1 MYNIIIQSKYKDVFM
16 VGIACVLVFVFMNST
31 SIVEGARNKKKDK
44 KNDNKKNDNKKNDNK
59 KNDNKKNDN
68 KNNNKTDKK
77 EVRKVVKEILPKML
91 KPPIEEIKKQQKQI
105 SSNLRGLST
114 RYKEFNKQIANVN
127 TDIDKKIQEYNYKI
141 SSLYKSTEENLN
153 GQYNMYKT
161 GLSNDATVVANLIKQ
176 TDSNNSNLS
185 EKITNTKNETKQY
198 ADDTKRIYEDV
209 FGASTAKVIKQNNSE
224 FKATEGFETKDYTG
238 YATPNSNN
246 KNLFHLENNLIQEL
260 NTFNT
265 IYYSYVQCYSKGTC
279 DVGNRKTISD
289 VTTQADIVNAAITNL
304 KNEYDR
310 QNISTKDN
318 IFENNHNEILNDS
331 KSVDELRRS
340 LDTKMD
346 QILQNKKSSVEAQ
359 QHDSAVYAGIIWSIL
374 AISILF
380 YIITEM

>member
-1 MYNIIIQSKYKDVFM
+1 
-16 VGIACVLVFVFMNST
+16 
-31 SIVEGARNKKKDK
+31 
-44 KNDNKKNDNKKNDNK
+44 
-59 KNDNKKNDN
+59 
-68 KNNNKTDKK
+68 
-77 EVRKVVKEILPKML
+77 ML
-91 KPPIEEIKKQQKQI
+91 KPPIQKIKNQQNEI
-105 SSNLRGLST
+105 SSNLRDLST
-114 RYKEFNKQIANVN
+114 RYEKFNKQVEDANKN
-127 TDIDKKIQEYNYKI
+127 IDTKIQEYNDKL
-141 SSLYKSTEENLN
+141 SNFYKSTEAELN

-161 GLSNDATVVANLIKQ
+161 GLSNDAAVVANLIKQ

-198 ADDTKRIYEDV
+198 ADDTKRIYDDV
-209 FGASTAKVIKQNNSE
+209 FGASTAKVIKQNNTE

-238 YATPNSNN
+238 YVRPNSNN

-279 DVGNRKTISD
+279 DVGNQKTISD

-304 KNEYDR
+304 KNEYDK
-310 QNISTKDN
+310 QNISTKEN
-318 IFENNHNEILNDS
+318 IFENNQNEILNDS

-346 QILQNKKSSVEAQ
+346 KILQNKKSSVEAQ
-359 QHDSAVYAGIIWSIL
+359 QHDSAVYAGIIWSVL

>member
-16 VGIACVLVFVFMNST
+16 VGMACVLVFVFMNST
-31 SIVEGARNKKKDK
+31 SIVEGARNKKKDE
-44 KNDNKKNDNKKNDNK
+44 
-59 KNDNKKNDN
+59 
-68 KNNNKTDKK
+68 K

-91 KPPIEEIKKQQKQI
+91 KSPIAEIKKQQIKI

-114 RYKEFNKQIANVN
+114 RYNEFNKQITDANKN
-127 TDIDKKIQEYNYKI
+127 IDNKIQEYNDKI
-141 SSLYKSTEENLN
+141 SSLYKSTEAELN

-176 TDSNNSNLS
+176 SDSNNSNLS

-198 ADDTKRIYEDV
+198 ADDTKRIYDDV

-318 IFENNHNEILNDS
+318 LFETNQNEILNDS

>member
-16 VGIACVLVFVFMNST
+16 VGMACVLVFVFMNST
-31 SIVEGARNKKKDK
+31 SIVEGARNKKNDK
-44 KNDNKKNDNKKNDNK
+44 KK
-59 KNDNKKNDN
+59 DNKKNDN

-161 GLSNDATVVANLIKQ
+161 GLSNDAAVVANLIKQ

-198 ADDTKRIYEDV
+198 ADDTKRIYDDV
-209 FGASTAKVIKQNNSE
+209 FGASTAKVIKQNNSG

-318 IFENNHNEILNDS
+318 LFENNHNEILNDS

-359 QHDSAVYAGIIWSIL
+359 QHDSAVYAGIIWSVL

>member
-1 MYNIIIQSKYKDVFM
+1 MY
-16 VGIACVLVFVFMNST
+16 FV
-31 SIVEGARNKKKDK
+31 
-44 KNDNKKNDNKKNDNK
+44 
-59 KNDNKKNDN
+59 
-68 KNNNKTDKK
+68 
-77 EVRKVVKEILPKML
+77 
-91 KPPIEEIKKQQKQI
+91 
-105 SSNLRGLST
+105 
-114 RYKEFNKQIANVN
+114 
-127 TDIDKKIQEYNYKI
+127 
-141 SSLYKSTEENLN
+141 
-153 GQYNMYKT
+153 
-161 GLSNDATVVANLIKQ
+161 NLIKQ

-198 ADDTKRIYEDV
+198 ADDTKRIYDDV
-209 FGASTAKVIKQNNSE
+209 FSASTAKVIKQNNSE

-238 YATPNSNN
+238 YVTPNSNN
-246 KNLFHLENNLIQEL
+246 KNLFHLENNLIDQL

-289 VTTQADIVNAAITNL
+289 VTTQADIVNTAITDL

-318 IFENNHNEILNDS
+318 VFETNQNEILNDS

-340 LDTKMD
+340 LDNKMD

-359 QHDSAVYAGIIWSIL
+359 QHDSTVYAGIIWSVL

>member
-16 VGIACVLVFVFMNST
+16 VGITCVLIFVFMNST
-31 SIVEGARNKKKDK
+31 RIVEGAKNKKD
-44 KNDNKKNDNKKNDNK
+44 DE
-59 KNDNKKNDN
+59 
-68 KNNNKTDKK
+68 K
-77 EVRKVVKEILPKML
+77 EVRKVVEEILPKML
-91 KPPIEEIKKQQKQI
+91 KPPIEEIKKQQEQI
-105 SSNLRGLST
+105 SSNLST
-114 RYKEFNKQIANVN
+114 RYKKFDKKFDKQVTDAN
-127 TDIDKKIQEYNYKI
+127 TKIDTKIQEYNDKL
-141 SSLYKSTEENLN
+141 SNFYKSTEAELN

-161 GLSNDATVVANLIKQ
+161 ELSNDAVAVTNLIKQ

-198 ADDTKRIYEDV
+198 ADETKRIYDDV
-209 FGASTAKVIKQNNSE
+209 FSASTAKVIKQNNSE

-238 YATPNSNN
+238 YVTPNSNN
-246 KNLFHLENNLIQEL
+246 KNLFHLENNLIDQL

-289 VTTQADIVNAAITNL
+289 VTTQAAIVNTAITDL

-318 IFENNHNEILNDS
+318 VFETNQNEILNDS

-340 LDTKMD
+340 IDNKMD

-359 QHDSAVYAGIIWSIL
+359 QHDSTVYAGIIWSVL

>member
-16 VGIACVLVFVFMNST
+16 VGITCVLIFVFMNST
-31 SIVEGARNKKKDK
+31 RIVEGARNKKKDE
-44 KNDNKKNDNKKNDNK
+44 
-59 KNDNKKNDN
+59 
-68 KNNNKTDKK
+68 K

-91 KPPIEEIKKQQKQI
+91 KPPIEKIKKQQKQI
-105 SSNLRGLST
+105 SSNLHGLST
-114 RYKEFNKQIANVN
+114 RYNEFNKQITDAN
-127 TDIDKKIQEYNYKI
+127 TKIDKKIQEYNDKL
-141 SSLYKSTEENLN
+141 SNFYKSTEAELN

-161 GLSNDATVVANLIKQ
+161 GLSNDAAAVTNLIKQ
-176 TDSNNSNLS
+176 SDSNNSNLS

-198 ADDTKRIYEDV
+198 ADQTKRIYDDV

-238 YATPNSNN
+238 YVTPNSNN
-246 KNLFHLENNLIQEL
+246 KNLFHLENNLIHEL

-289 VTTQADIVNAAITNL
+289 VTTQAAIVNTAITDL
-304 KNEYDR
+304 KNEYDK
-310 QNISTKDN
+310 QNISTKEN
-318 IFENNHNEILNDS
+318 VFETNQNEILNDS

-346 QILQNKKSSVEAQ
+346 QILQNKKSSVESQ
-359 QHDSAVYAGIIWSIL
+359 QYDTTVYTGIIWSVL

>member
-16 VGIACVLVFVFMNST
+16 VGITCVLIFVFMNST
-31 SIVEGARNKKKDK
+31 RIVEGARNKKK
-44 KNDNKKNDNKKNDNK
+44 DNKKNDNK

-68 KNNNKTDKK
+68 KNDNKTNKK

-91 KPPIEEIKKQQKQI
+91 KPPIEKIKKQQKQI

-114 RYKEFNKQIANVN
+114 RYNEFNKQITDANKN
-127 TDIDKKIQEYNYKI
+127 IDTKIQEYNDKL
-141 SSLYKSTEENLN
+141 SNFYKSTEAELN

-161 GLSNDATVVANLIKQ
+161 GLSNDAAVVTNLIKQ
-176 TDSNNSNLS
+176 ADSNNSNLS
-185 EKITNTKNETKQY
+185 EKITNTKNEAKQY
-198 ADDTKRIYEDV
+198 ADQTKRIYDDV

-238 YATPNSNN
+238 YVTPNSNN
-246 KNLFHLENNLIQEL
+246 KILFHLENNLIDEL

-279 DVGNRKTISD
+279 DVGNQKTISD
-289 VTTQADIVNAAITNL
+289 VTNQAAIVNTAITDL

-318 IFENNHNEILNDS
+318 VFETNQNKILNDS

-359 QHDSAVYAGIIWSIL
+359 QYDTTVYAGIIWSVL

>member
-16 VGIACVLVFVFMNST
+16 VGITCVLIFVFMNST
-31 SIVEGARNKKKDK
+31 RIVEGARNKKD
-44 KNDNKKNDNKKNDNK
+44 DE
-59 KNDNKKNDN
+59 
-68 KNNNKTDKK
+68 K
-77 EVRKVVKEILPKML
+77 EVRKVVEEILPKML
-91 KPPIEEIKKQQKQI
+91 KPPIEEIKKQQEQI
-105 SSNLRGLST
+105 SSNLST
-114 RYKEFNKQIANVN
+114 RYKEFDKQVTDAN
-127 TDIDKKIQEYNYKI
+127 TKIDTKIQEYNDKL
-141 SSLYKSTEENLN
+141 SNFYKSTEAELN
-153 GQYNMYKT
+153 DQYNMYKT
-161 GLSNDATVVANLIKQ
+161 GLSNDAAAVTDLIKQ
-176 TDSNNSNLS
+176 SDSNNSNLS

-198 ADDTKRIYEDV
+198 ADDTKRIYDDV
-209 FGASTAKVIKQNNSE
+209 FSASTAKVIKQNSSE

-238 YATPNSNN
+238 YVTPNSNN
-246 KNLFHLENNLIQEL
+246 KNLFHLENNLIDQL

-289 VTTQADIVNAAITNL
+289 VTTQADIVNTAITDL

-318 IFENNHNEILNDS
+318 VFETNQNEILNDS

-340 LDTKMD
+340 LDNKMD

-359 QHDSAVYAGIIWSIL
+359 QHDSTVYAGIIWSVL

>member
-16 VGIACVLVFVFMNST
+16 VGITCVLIFVFMNST

-44 KNDNKKNDNKKNDNK
+44 KKDDKKNDKKND
-59 KNDNKKNDN
+59 
-68 KNNNKTDKK
+68 NKTDKK
-77 EVRKVVKEILPKML
+77 EVRKVVKEMLPKML

-114 RYKEFNKQIANVN
+114 RYKEFNKQIADAN
-127 TDIDKKIQEYNYKI
+127 TNIGKRIQEYNNRISIFNKKI
-141 SSLYKSTEENLN
+141 KADLN
-153 GQYNMYKT
+153 GQYDMYKT
-161 GLSNDATVVANLIKQ
+161 GLTNDAAVVANLIKQ

-198 ADDTKRIYEDV
+198 ADDTKRIYDDV

-224 FKATEGFETKDYTG
+224 FKATEGFETKDYAG
-238 YATPNSNN
+238 YVTPNSNN

-289 VTTQADIVNAAITNL
+289 VTNQAAIVNTAIADL

-318 IFENNHNEILNDS
+318 IFENNQNEILNDS

-346 QILQNKKSSVEAQ
+346 KILQNKKSSVEAQ

-374 AISILF
+374 AISVLF

>member
-16 VGIACVLVFVFMNST
+16 VGMACVLVFVFMNST

-44 KNDNKKNDNKKNDNK
+44 KKDDKKKDD
-59 KNDNKKNDN
+59 KKNDN

-91 KPPIEEIKKQQKQI
+91 KPPIAEIKKQQKEI

-114 RYKEFNKQIANVN
+114 RYKEFNKQIADANLKIGQRIQQYN
-127 TDIDKKIQEYNYKI
+127 NRISNFNKKIKAD
-141 SSLYKSTEENLN
+141 LN
-153 GQYNMYKT
+153 GQYDMYKT
-161 GLSNDATVVANLIKQ
+161 GLSNDAAVVANLIKQ

-198 ADDTKRIYEDV
+198 ADDTKRIYDDV

-310 QNISTKDN
+310 QNISTKEN

>member
-1 MYNIIIQSKYKDVFM
+1 M
-16 VGIACVLVFVFMNST
+16 VGITCVLIFVFMNST
-31 SIVEGARNKKKDK
+31 RIVEGARNKKK
-44 KNDNKKNDNKKNDNK
+44 DNKKNDNKKNDNK

-68 KNNNKTDKK
+68 KNDNKTNKK

-91 KPPIEEIKKQQKQI
+91 KPPIEKIKKQQKQI

-114 RYKEFNKQIANVN
+114 RYNEFNKQITDANKN
-127 TDIDKKIQEYNYKI
+127 IDTKIQEYNDKL
-141 SSLYKSTEENLN
+141 SNFYKSTEAELN

-161 GLSNDATVVANLIKQ
+161 GLSNDAAVVTNLIKQ
-176 TDSNNSNLS
+176 ADSNNSNLS
-185 EKITNTKNETKQY
+185 EKITNTKNEAKQY
-198 ADDTKRIYEDV
+198 ADQTKRIYDDV

-238 YATPNSNN
+238 YVTPNSNN
-246 KNLFHLENNLIQEL
+246 KILFHLENNLIDEL

-279 DVGNRKTISD
+279 DVGNQKTISD
-289 VTTQADIVNAAITNL
+289 VTNQAAIVNTAITDL

-318 IFENNHNEILNDS
+318 LFENNHNEILNDS

>member
-1 MYNIIIQSKYKDVFM
+1 
-16 VGIACVLVFVFMNST
+16 
-31 SIVEGARNKKKDK
+31 
-44 KNDNKKNDNKKNDNK
+44 
-59 KNDNKKNDN
+59 
-68 KNNNKTDKK
+68 
-77 EVRKVVKEILPKML
+77 ML
-91 KPPIEEIKKQQKQI
+91 KPPIEKIKKQQKEI
-105 SSNLRGLST
+105 SSNIRGLST
-114 RYKEFNKQIANVN
+114 RYKRFNNQILNANKK
-127 TDIDKKIQEYNYKI
+127 IDKKIQEYNDKL
-141 SSLYKSTEENLN
+141 SNFYKSTEAELN

-161 GLSNDATVVANLIKQ
+161 GLSNDAAAVTNLIKQ

-185 EKITNTKNETKQY
+185 EKITTTKNETKQY
-198 ADDTKRIYEDV
+198 ADQTKRIYDDV

-238 YATPNSNN
+238 YVTPNSNN
-246 KNLFHLENNLIQEL
+246 KNLFHLENNLIEQL

-289 VTTQADIVNAAITNL
+289 VTTQAAIVNTAITDL

-318 IFENNHNEILNDS
+318 VFETNQNEILNDS

-346 QILQNKKSSVEAQ
+346 QILQNKKTSVEAQ
-359 QHDSAVYAGIIWSIL
+359 QHDSTVYAGIIWSVL